1 MKQKALKTIKIL
13 LIVLVLYFAF
23 SWLTSALGLDKF
35 QSFAGKLGI
44 LAPAVII
51 FYTAF
56 SHILAPLAGTPAVI
70 LSVLMFGVYKTVLYL
85 YVASMISAVANFYIS
100 KRFGRKLVLKFV
112 GARGISQVDKFTE
125 IFGTKLLIIS
135 RIIGFSV
142 FELISYAAGLTKI
155 SFKKYFIITLIF
167 TLIPSIAFGYLFRD
181 IDVTSKYN
189 VFLWFG
195 AILSTGIIFSVFIK
209 IFLRKKNNKS

>member
-1 MKQKALKTIKIL
+1 
-13 LIVLVLYFAF
+13 
-23 SWLTSALGLDKF
+23 
-35 QSFAGKLGI
+35 
-44 LAPAVII
+44 
-51 FYTAF
+51 
-56 SHILAPLAGTPAVI
+56 
-70 LSVLMFGVYKTVLYL
+70 MFGVYKTVLYL